1 MNQKFLY
8 LLHMSEKSSTF
19 AAMFAKGRYIGW
31 LFGALCLIG
40 QGCSSG
46 AVQEAEHVVAQADSM
61 RAEGGMYNDSVQ
73 LAKAYHTLH
82 RQKAFYP
89 DEYARCCY
97 HYGRLLREKDNPV
110 AAMQVFINATH
121 SRTREYYI
129 LGRVYNNMGDIAHL
143 AGEFQLSY
151 NMFERSAKMFLLS
164 GDTTA
169 YYYILNDM
177 AFELA
182 EQGKEKETL
191 CILQTIKDYG
201 DPNLE
206 KFTYL
211 TQAKLY
217 LANEQY
223 DSLLL
228 ICNKSLCDFSI
239 NYVFKARAFEYI
251 GEVDSA
257 LYYAQKVMTL
267 PDASEQ
273 DKYNM
278 LYILTH
284 YNTDITNEQLLEKTS
299 ERADIGIYMDNF
311 HSRHA
316 QASEVLRQSLQ
327 QKLYHKPIVI
337 LVVVVIIG
345 IFLTLGIIIFVNHK
359 KKEIQKETISEQ
371 QKQEQLINQ
380 QRILQTKND
389 LLSEQNTKLIEQQN
403 RQFIN
408 RLQQVQANCEL
419 LYQSDD
425 VLATIHW
432 NDYRKMCE
440 FINRHFFLLADK
452 LKATK
457 NLSEKEIRLCVLV
470 LVSSFSDKQIADIL
484 YYSYKT
490 IRSTKRHIALK
501 LGTTSANLRA
511 YLIKNAIE

>member
-1 MNQKFLY
+1 M
-8 LLHMSEKSSTF
+8 
-19 AAMFAKGRYIGW
+19 I
-31 LFGALCLIG
+31 ALCLMA
-40 QGCSSG
+40 QGCSLH
-46 AVQEAEHVVAQADSM
+46 ATDEAQAVVAQADSL
-61 RAEGGMYNDSVQ
+61 RTQGGMYGIDEGDSAR
-73 LAKAYHTLH
+73 LAQAYETLGTLSLFTFH
-82 RQKAFYP
+82 FSP
-89 DEYARCCY
+89 SYARACY
-97 HYGRLLREKDNPV
+97 HYGRLLREKDDPV

-299 ERADIGIYMDNF
+299 ERADIGLTLDNA
-311 HSRHA
+311 HARHA
-316 QASEVLRQSLQ
+316 QASEILRQDVNRKPNLAW
-327 QKLYHKPIVI
+327 LYAMLITAC
-337 LVVVVIIG
+337 IIG
-345 IFLTLGIIIFVNHK
+345 GVSYWMNRYRQQQIHHELGLQAEHRTEIITQSIKQHIDTTDLERTLHWKKYDRMKVDADLYMGGIVSRLETLKLNET
-359 KKEIQKETISEQ
+359 EIRFCVLSILDFSLSRIAETI
-371 QKQEQLINQ
+371 
-380 QRILQTKND
+380 
-389 LLSEQNTKLIEQQN
+389 
-403 RQFIN
+403 
-408 RLQQVQANCEL
+408 
-419 LYQSDD
+419 
-425 VLATIHW
+425 H
-432 NDYRKMCE
+432 
-440 FINRHFFLLADK
+440 
-452 LKATK
+452 
-457 NLSEKEIRLCVLV
+457 
-470 LVSSFSDKQIADIL
+470 
-484 YYSYKT
+484 YSYPSGIKT
-490 IRSTKRHIALK
+490 LKKRISVK
-501 LGTTSANLRA
+501 LGTNPQNLRNFLLQLA
-511 YLIKNAIE
+511 ANA